1 MQQDSGIP
9 NCYRRI
15 QSPSGIFLDSGNW
28 GRYDFRTN
36 RPVGCRRIS
45 AGKYVNPQQARAS
58 FLPLCNERSTLV
70 ATIFY
75 ERDAN
80 PDALKGKTIAI
91 LGYGSQGHA
100 QAQNLRDS
108 GYKVIVGLEP
118 ARGSAQQARAD
129 GMVVVA
135 PDEAAKRADWIHVLT
150 PDETQAA
157 VYEQYIKPYLHPGKV
172 LGFSHG
178 FSIHFKTI
186 VPPDDVDVVMIAPK
200 SPGHLL
206 RRVYSEGRGVPSL
219 IAIQQDASKRAH
231 EYALAYAH
239 GIGSTRAGVLQ
250 TTFKE
255 ETESD
260 LFGEQAVLCGGL
272 TSLIKKGFETL
283 VEAGYAP
290 EIAYFE
296 CLHEMKLIVDL
307 IYEGGL
313 GRMRYSISNTA
324 EYGDLTRGEKVVGDE
339 TRAAMKRTLADI
351 QSGKFAKE
359 WIEENKNGGKHFAA
373 LREKEKQHPIEI
385 VGAELRG
392 MMSWLPKDGKK
403 PAETPKEP
411 TKQVVNA

>member
-1 MQQDSGIP
+1 VHE
-9 NCYRRI
+9 RR
-15 QSPSGIFLDSGNW
+15 
-28 GRYDFRTN
+28 
-36 RPVGCRRIS
+36 
-45 AGKYVNPQQARAS
+45 
-58 FLPLCNERSTLV
+58 TLV

-75 ERDAN
+75 EHDAN
-80 PDALKGKTIAI
+80 PEALKAKTIAI

-108 GYKVIVGLEP
+108 GYKVIVGLDP
-118 ARGSAQQARAD
+118 ARPSAQQARAD

-135 PDEAAKRADWIHVLT
+135 PDEAAKRADWIHMLT

-157 VYEQYIKPYLHPGKV
+157 VYEQFIQPYLHPGKV

-186 VPPDDVDVVMIAPK
+186 TPPSDVDVVMIAPK

-206 RRVYSEGRGVPSL
+206 RRVYTEGRGVPSL
-219 IAIQQDASKRAH
+219 IAIQQDSSGRAH
-231 EYALAYAH
+231 ELALAYAH

-250 TTFKE
+250 TSFKE

-313 GRMRYSISNTA
+313 GRMRHSISNTA
-324 EYGDLTRGEKVVGDE
+324 EYGDLTRGEQVVGDA

-351 QSGKFAKE
+351 QNGTFARE
-359 WIEENKNGGKHFAA
+359 WIKENKDGGYNFAD
-373 LREKEKQHPIEI
+373 LRQKEQQHPIEI
-385 VGAELRG
+385 VGAQLRG
-392 MMSWLPKDGKK
+392 MMSWLPGQGKK
-403 PAETPKEP
+403 PAEAPKEP
-411 TKQVVNA
+411 AKQVVNA

>member
-1 MQQDSGIP
+1 M
-9 NCYRRI
+9 
-15 QSPSGIFLDSGNW
+15 
-28 GRYDFRTN
+28 
-36 RPVGCRRIS
+36 
-45 AGKYVNPQQARAS
+45 
-58 FLPLCNERSTLV
+58 

-75 ERDAN
+75 EHDAN
-80 PDALKGKTIAI
+80 PEALKGKTIAI

-108 GYKVIVGLEP
+108 GCKVIVGLEP
-118 ARGSAQQARAD
+118 NRTSAAQARAD

-157 VYEQYIKPYLHPGKV
+157 VYEQYIKPYLHPGKI

-186 VPPDDVDVVMIAPK
+186 EPPKDVDVVMIAPK

-206 RRVYSEGRGVPSL
+206 RRVYAQGGGVPSL
-219 IAIQQDASKRAH
+219 LAIHQDASGRAH

-296 CLHEMKLIVDL
+296 CCHEMKLIVDL

-339 TRAAMKRTLADI
+339 TRKAMKQILARI
-351 QSGKFAKE
+351 QDGGFAKE
-359 WIEENKNGGKHFAA
+359 WIEENKKGGKNFAA
-373 LREKEKQHPIEI
+373 LRAREKQHPIEK
-385 VGAELRG
+385 VGEQLRA
-392 MMSWLPKDGKK
+392 MMSWLPTEKK
-403 PAETPKEP
+403 KAETNRKDEPKA
-411 TKQVVNA
+411 VHA